1 MWVRLVREFSVMIDC
16 RADSDDEVAA
26 QTQKA
31 MRWWALAG
39 RRWRPNDRAHHLP
52 WRRASSSSSILG
64 DDRGTCLYTL
74 LGLDPR
80 GDATLAQ
87 VKSAF
92 KRRARAVHPDAAGV
106 NRVAPGPD
114 ADDATDAFVR
124 VVAAYEIL
132 SCERRRA
139 AYDATRRSP
148 SFMRGASASSSSS
161 SSSSG
166 SHGFA
171 ASPFADSEVLRDYA
185 ASIDALVPRWKLRD
199 ELYGALAHVI
209 HGAEL
214 DVEDVHAGDSFPRYF
229 EAEERTLRTFIT
241 ENTGTTTT
249 RGVDLMHVVA
259 GRTLLAAVREHTD
272 AELTDGREAVAGLL
286 DSYNDDKDDEDG
298 SKREEGRVDAADN
311 ATTMATDGRP
321 DARLELVV
329 GGRVVATA
337 TRSVRGGD
345 VVVRDSAFCID
356 SSLGTEPNAN
366 ATSSARPEASLL
378 KADVNNWGGHP
389 RAGTKANP
397 GNAELIVDAYAAR
410 GAGGEVFRIS
420 GLSGSF
426 DKATVYDA
434 EGTPRHLVVAHATPG
449 VTHLHWFDA
458 RTGICVGRGTRAWV
472 PPADFWLVAPR
483 SDGHDSG
490 GWYFELPPGAPD
502 IHEVDESSGRIE
514 AGPSGFGGR
523 GGRRHVFDEF
533 MEDFERGFGFGG
545 KAEAGDEE
553 KARGR
558 KRVGAPL
565 PPAAALFTT
574 AFRLLDRERGEDH
587 GVGGVVRRAWTGVF
601 GSRY

>member
-1 MWVRLVREFSVMIDC
+1 
-16 RADSDDEVAA
+16 
-26 QTQKA
+26 

-64 DDRGTCLYTL
+64 DDRGACLYTL

-92 KRRARAVHPDAAGV
+92 KRRARAVHPDAAGRM

-161 SSSSG
+161 A

-241 ENTGTTTT
+241 EANTGTSTTT

-259 GRTLLAAVREHTD
+259 GRTLLAAVREHAD
-272 AELTDGREAVAGLL
+272 AELTDGREGVAGLL
-286 DSYNDDKDDEDG
+286 DNNNDDEDDDDNG
-298 SKREEGRVDAADN
+298 SSCEEGRVDASVG
-311 ATTMATDGRP
+311 ATTTATDGRP

-356 SSLGTEPNAN
+356 SSLGTEPSSAN
-366 ATSSARPEASLL
+366 ATSRTRPEASLL

-389 RAGTKANP
+389 RAGTKANRP
-397 GNAELIVDAYAAR
+397 NDELIVDAYAAR
-410 GAGGEVFRIS
+410 GTDGEVFRIS

-426 DKATVYDA
+426 DQATVYDA

-458 RTGICVGRGTRAWV
+458 NTGVCVGRGTRAWV

-483 SDGHDSG
+483 S
-490 GWYFELPPGAPD
+490 
-502 IHEVDESSGRIE
+502 EVS
-514 AGPSGFGGR
+514 
-523 GGRRHVFDEF
+523 
-533 MEDFERGFGFGG
+533 
-545 KAEAGDEE
+545 
-553 KARGR
+553 
-558 KRVGAPL
+558 
-565 PPAAALFTT
+565 LF
-574 AFRLLDRERGEDH
+574 FNFCM
-587 GVGGVVRRAWTGVF
+587 VN
-601 GSRY
+601 

>member
-1 MWVRLVREFSVMIDC
+1 
-16 RADSDDEVAA
+16 
-26 QTQKA
+26 

-39 RRWRPNDRAHHLP
+39 RRWLPNDRAHHLP

-64 DDRGTCLYTL
+64 DDRGACLYTL

-106 NRVAPGPD
+106 SRVARGPD

-148 SFMRGASASSSSS
+148 SFMRGASASSSSLAS

-229 EAEERTLRTFIT
+229 EAEERTLRTFIRA

-272 AELTDGREAVAGLL
+272 AELTDGREGIAGLL
-286 DSYNDDKDDEDG
+286 DSYNDDKDDDTP
-298 SKREEGRVDAADN
+298 SKRSAAPLEEGRVK
-311 ATTMATDGRP
+311 TTMATDDRP

-345 VVVRDSAFCID
+345 VVVRDSAFCIY
-356 SSLGTEPNAN
+356 SSL
-366 ATSSARPEASLL
+366 
-378 KADVNNWGGHP
+378 
-389 RAGTKANP
+389 
-397 GNAELIVDAYAAR
+397 
-410 GAGGEVFRIS
+410 
-420 GLSGSF
+420 
-426 DKATVYDA
+426 
-434 EGTPRHLVVAHATPG
+434 
-449 VTHLHWFDA
+449 VT
-458 RTGICVGRGTRAWV
+458 
-472 PPADFWLVAPR
+472 
-483 SDGHDSG
+483 
-490 GWYFELPPGAPD
+490 
-502 IHEVDESSGRIE
+502 
-514 AGPSGFGGR
+514 
-523 GGRRHVFDEF
+523 
-533 MEDFERGFGFGG
+533 
-545 KAEAGDEE
+545 
-553 KARGR
+553 
-558 KRVGAPL
+558 
-565 PPAAALFTT
+565 
-574 AFRLLDRERGEDH
+574 
-587 GVGGVVRRAWTGVF
+587 
-601 GSRY
+601 

>member
-132 SCERRRA
+132 SCEQRRA

-148 SFMRGASASSSSS
+148 SFMRGASSSSPASA
-161 SSSSG
+161 SSG

-259 GRTLLAAVREHTD
+259 GRTLLAAVREHAD
-272 AELTDGREAVAGLL
+272 AELTDGREGVAGLL
-286 DSYNDDKDDEDG
+286 DSYNDEEDDNDG
-298 SKREEGRVDAADN
+298 SNCEERRVNASVG

-345 VVVRDSAFCID
+345 VVVRDSSRFRD
-356 SSLGTEPNAN
+356 WSLGTEPNAK
-366 ATSSARPEASLL
+366 ATSVRPEASLL
-378 KADVNNWGGHP
+378 KADINNWGGHP

-397 GNAELIVDAYAAR
+397 PNTELIVDAYAAR
-410 GAGGEVFRIS
+410 GAGDEVFRIT

-458 RTGICVGRGTRAWV
+458 RTGVCVGRGTRAWF

-483 SDGHDSG
+483 R
-490 GWYFELPPGAPD
+490 
-502 IHEVDESSGRIE
+502 EVS
-514 AGPSGFGGR
+514 
-523 GGRRHVFDEF
+523 
-533 MEDFERGFGFGG
+533 
-545 KAEAGDEE
+545 
-553 KARGR
+553 
-558 KRVGAPL
+558 
-565 PPAAALFTT
+565 LF
-574 AFRLLDRERGEDH
+574 
-587 GVGGVVRRAWTGVF
+587 
-601 GSRY
+601 

>member
-1 MWVRLVREFSVMIDC
+1 MSSFAIDYYVLIVDDGVPKRGGFGGVTVRRDDGRSCAAALGVGVRAGVRACVGVALDDPVPLRVGVDLELVRASSRELANALAAATLVTALFSRVLLLDSTRGELLLGGAGRRTQLAGAVARSSGARRGERGGARGIVPHRVDDEPRGRARVLARHEPAHRLAPALSHRGGELRGAVPGRRVSRHPVRRAAGALGLWVRLVREFSVMIDC

-286 DSYNDDKDDEDG
+286 DSYNDDEDDEDG

-366 ATSSARPEASLL
+366 ATSRTRPEASLL

-397 GNAELIVDAYAAR
+397 
-410 GAGGEVFRIS
+410 
-420 GLSGSF
+420 
-426 DKATVYDA
+426 T
-434 EGTPRHLVVAHATPG
+434 
-449 VTHLHWFDA
+449 
-458 RTGICVGRGTRAWV
+458 
-472 PPADFWLVAPR
+472 
-483 SDGHDSG
+483 
-490 GWYFELPPGAPD
+490 
-502 IHEVDESSGRIE
+502 
-514 AGPSGFGGR
+514 
-523 GGRRHVFDEF
+523 
-533 MEDFERGFGFGG
+533 
-545 KAEAGDEE
+545 
-553 KARGR
+553 
-558 KRVGAPL
+558 
-565 PPAAALFTT
+565 
-574 AFRLLDRERGEDH
+574 
-587 GVGGVVRRAWTGVF
+587 
-601 GSRY
+601 

>member
-1 MWVRLVREFSVMIDC
+1 M
-16 RADSDDEVAA
+16 
-26 QTQKA
+26 
-31 MRWWALAG
+31 
-39 RRWRPNDRAHHLP
+39 
-52 WRRASSSSSILG
+52 
-64 DDRGTCLYTL
+64 YTL

-139 AYDATRRSP
+139 AYDADAPRMKDGDRRV
-148 SFMRGASASSSSS
+148 ASSSSS
-161 SSSSG
+161 A

-272 AELTDGREAVAGLL
+272 AELTDGREGIAGLL
-286 DSYNDDKDDEDG
+286 DSYNDDKDDDTP
-298 SKREEGRVDAADN
+298 SKRSAAPLEEGRVK
-311 ATTMATDGRP
+311 TTMATDDRP

-356 SSLGTEPNAN
+356 SSLGTEPSSAN
-366 ATSSARPEASLL
+366 ATSRTRPEASLL

-389 RAGTKANP
+389 RAGTKANRP
-397 GNAELIVDAYAAR
+397 NDELIVDAYAAR
-410 GAGGEVFRIS
+410 GTDGEVFRIS

-426 DKATVYDA
+426 DQATVYDA

-458 RTGICVGRGTRAWV
+458 NTGVCVGRGTRAWV

-483 SDGHDSG
+483 S
-490 GWYFELPPGAPD
+490 
-502 IHEVDESSGRIE
+502 EVS
-514 AGPSGFGGR
+514 
-523 GGRRHVFDEF
+523 
-533 MEDFERGFGFGG
+533 
-545 KAEAGDEE
+545 
-553 KARGR
+553 
-558 KRVGAPL
+558 
-565 PPAAALFTT
+565 LF
-574 AFRLLDRERGEDH
+574 FNFCM
-587 GVGGVVRRAWTGVF
+587 VN
-601 GSRY
+601 